1 MARKKNLRN
10 KNSDIKVVP
19 DKEKESILSKLYH
32 NKLLRS
38 KVDNALDE
46 DMSYDD
52 IIELCK
58 EYDLELSKSAITRY
72 KSKRKEAIENG
83 WDLGELIDKRKKNKC
98 KRYKRKRNSYIRR
111 RATFSIWAIKTSY
124 TDDLWW
130 YTSTRYDY
138 I

>member
-1 MARKKNLRN
+1 MTVKESYIMARKKNLRN
-10 KNSDIKVVP
+10 KNSNIKVVP

-83 WDLGELIDKRKKNKC
+83 WDLGELIDKRKKTSVKD
-98 KRYKRKRNSYIRR
+98 
-111 RATFSIWAIKTSY
+111 IKEKETPILEEEQLSPFEQSKHH
-124 TDDLWW
+124 TQTIL
-130 YTSTRYDY
+130 
-138 I
+138 

>member
-46 DMSYDD
+46 DMSFTFDD
-52 IIELCK
+52 I
-58 EYDLELSKSAITRY
+58 DLL
-72 KSKRKEAIENG
+72 
-83 WDLGELIDKRKKNKC
+83 DKFKKPVLK
-98 KRYKRKRNSYIRR
+98 
-111 RATFSIWAIKTSY
+111 
-124 TDDLWW
+124 
-130 YTSTRYDY
+130 
-138 I
+138 